1 MIFLGV
7 VAFATA
13 FSTWI
18 LGWWSVAIVA
28 LIAGALNHAERG
40 RPWRVALGCLVGWAL
55 LMLVDLAIGPLHRVA
70 STVSGA
76 MKLPSAALILVTLL
90 FPALIGWSGATL
102 GARGG
107 PAPPAPRKG
116 ELERGES
123 EQLPQRGVGADAKA

>member
-7 VAFATA
+7 VAFAAA

-18 LGWWSVAIVA
+18 LGWWGVAIVA
-28 LIAGALNHAERG
+28 LVAGALNHAECG

-55 LMLVDLAIGPLHRVA
+55 LMLVDHAMGPLPRVA
-70 STVSGA
+70 SMVSGA
-76 MKLPSAALILVTLL
+76 MRIPSAALIVVTLL

-107 PAPPAPRKG
+107 PALAR
-116 ELERGES
+116 
-123 EQLPQRGVGADAKA
+123 LPQDEGANTSGQGTV

>member
-1 MIFLGV
+1 MMFLGL

-13 FSTWI
+13 CSTWI
-18 LGWWSVAIVA
+18 LGWWGVVIVS
-28 LIAGALNHAERG
+28 LIAGALHHAERG
-40 RPWRVALGCLVGWAL
+40 RPWQVALGCLMGWAL
-55 LMLVDLAIGPLHRVA
+55 LVLVDLAIGPLPRVA

-76 MKLPSAALILVTLL
+76 MKIPSAALILVTLL

-123 EQLPQRGVGADAKA
+123 EQLPQRSVGADAKA